1 MLSWRLLEVVADG
14 QVVNKGRIL
23 LYLRGMGVKGRKAAI
38 NMVTGDVNDDDDD

>member
-1 MLSWRLLEVVADG
+1 MLEVVADG

-23 LYLRGMGVKGRKAAI
+23 LFWGMGLKGRKAAI

>member
-1 MLSWRLLEVVADG
+1 MLEVVADG